1 MGHVSTG
8 EIPAE
13 GEDLDVPGRQYR
25 GTGADRTAL
34 SPRRLASLGEEL
46 AAYFLIRRGARILGR
61 NLRVGRGEVDLVV
74 DFGTQRAVVEVKT
87 IQTGGLDD
95 PTYAFTD
102 AKAQQVRRLAR
113 QIGIR
118 RVDLIAVSVDSGGV
132 GIRWAPYV
140 A

>member
-1 MGHVSTG
+1 M
-8 EIPAE
+8 
-13 GEDLDVPGRQYR
+13 
-25 GTGADRTAL
+25 
-34 SPRRLASLGEEL
+34 GEEL
-46 AAYFLIRRGARILGR
+46 AAHFLIRRGARILGR
-61 NLRVGRGEVDLVV
+61 NLRVGRGELDLV

-102 AKAQQVRRLAR
+102 AKARRVRRLAR
-113 QIGIR
+113 EIGVR
-118 RVDLIAVSVDSGGV
+118 RVDLIAVSVGSGGV